1 MNPGGQAQVQ
11 TRVVPPRLLDACL
24 ALALAAAGGASGL
37 STRSL
42 GGHDPYLAVGVL
54 TVMGLA
60 LYPRRRF
67 PAPVLAAEAVGVGVL
82 VALRVKLD
90 ASFLS
95 VLVSSYSAAV
105 YGSRRLARV
114 LLVAAVAVVLALGI
128 PDASGHGITAAPVPT
143 LLSAAGAWGV
153 GLVIRRQFALRD
165 AAVAALAERTA
176 AVAEREAEQARRA
189 TLAERLRIAR
199 ELHDI
204 VAHHLSVVVIQAQG
218 AQRVMSGDAGRA
230 REAMAEVERTGRTAL
245 EEMRRLLGLLRTGD
259 AGPDAGPGA
268 GPRAAEAGEHVPAAG
283 LADLDELAERT
294 RRAGLPVT
302 LTVNRVAGQIP
313 PDVGLTVYR
322 VVQEA
327 LTNTLKHA
335 GPGASS
341 SVSVARADGWLDVLV
356 TDDGRGAA
364 AVPAAPGGGRGT
376 TGMRER
382 VMALGGSLT
391 IGPRTGGGFGVHA
404 RIPL

>member
-1 MNPGGQAQVQ
+1 MDVGGQAPVQ
-11 TRVVPPRLLDACL
+11 PRVVPPRLLDASL
-24 ALALAAAGGASGL
+24 ALALAAAGGLSGL

-54 TVMGLA
+54 TAMGLV

-67 PAPVLAAEAVGVGVL
+67 PALVLAAEAAGIGVL
-82 VALRVKLD
+82 VALRVKVD

-114 LLVAAVAVVLALGI
+114 LGVAAAATVLAIGI
-128 PDASGHGITAAPVPT
+128 PAMSGHGTTAAPVPT
-143 LLSAAGAWGV
+143 LLAAAGAWGV
-153 GLVIRRQFALRD
+153 GLAIRRQFALRD
-165 AAVAALAERTA
+165 AAVAALAARAT

-204 VAHHLSVVVIQAQG
+204 VAHHLSVVVIQSQG
-218 AQRVMSGDAGRA
+218 AQRVMSSDTGRA

-259 AGPDAGPGA
+259 AGPCAGPCA
-268 GPRAAEAGEHVPAAG
+268 GPDAAEAGAHAPAAG

-302 LTVNRVAGQIP
+302 ISVNGVTGQVP

-341 SVSVARADGWLDVLV
+341 SVSVDRAGGWLDVLV

-364 AVPAAPGGGRGT
+364 AASAAPGSGRGT

-382 VMALGGSLT
+382 VMTLGGSLT

-404 RIPL
+404 RIPV